1 MVLANP
7 MPPTTIRGKAK
18 ALPIYELVSA
28 GQPAGV

>member
-18 ALPIYELVSA
+18 ALAIYESVSA